1 MIFSPSPLFHDTR
14 PGSDSYLWQG
24 SPVPPNFS
32 SLYSFCF
39 SRFLIMSAEKTSS
52 PETTTVINESYLD
65 QQNLGH
71 GQGASQKSEGLSE
84 PIYPA
89 SRDLTIILLGLCLS
103 VFCVA
108 LDNTIIATA
117 VPRITDDFHALQ
129 DVGWY
134 GSAYLLTT
142 CAFSLFYGKLYSLF
156 NIKAVFLS
164 ALFIFE
170 VGSLVCALAP
180 TSKALIIGVCHS

>member
-1 MIFSPSPLFHDTR
+1 MDVTPDSPSD
-14 PGSDSYLWQG
+14 
-24 SPVPPNFS
+24 
-32 SLYSFCF
+32 
-39 SRFLIMSAEKTSS
+39 
-52 PETTTVINESYLD
+52 
-65 QQNLGH
+65 
-71 GQGASQKSEGLSE
+71 
-84 PIYPA
+84 PIYPI
-89 SRDLTIILLGLCLS
+89 SRNLTLILSGLYFS

-117 VPRITDDFHALQ
+117 IPCITDDFHALE

-142 CAFSLFYGKLYSLF
+142 CAFSLFYGKLYSRF

-180 TSKALIIGVCHS
+180 TSKALIIGVCHTSFVKLCTG